1 MRSVFYW
8 RILIVSIIALLLA
21 NVILLAAYTYVG
33 KNTYVSIEMA
43 NLEPEAE
50 VTRQIYEEYKNG
62 NMEEAAFQRLI
73 EKQTLASES
82 AIMIADELGKPLIV
96 RNIGSTVD
104 MQDFGEYYRAEIQN
118 ILRGQTV
125 ENNDLKLLN
134 GETAVSVGIP
144 VRDSDGNV
152 SGGIL
157 VIKQIQRIQSAFNQL
172 NKRAHGHDLCD
183 HASGYAARCHQH
195 EQTQQTAAR
204 DEQRRHRD
212 VQRSLRCAR

>member
-62 NMEEAAFQRLI
+62 NVTEDALLRYI
-73 EKQTLASES
+73 DKQTLASES

-96 RNIGSTVD
+96 RNIGSTVE

-118 ILRGQTV
+118 ILRGHTV
-125 ENNDLKLLN
+125 ENSDLKLLN
-134 GETAVSVGIP
+134 GESAVSVGIP
-144 VRDSDGNV
+144 VHDANGNV
-152 SGGIL
+152 TGCIL
-157 VIKQIQRIQSAFNQL
+157 VIKQKFR
-172 NKRAHGHDLCD
+172 
-183 HASGYAARCHQH
+183 
-195 EQTQQTAAR
+195 
-204 DEQRRHRD
+204 
-212 VQRSLRCAR
+212 